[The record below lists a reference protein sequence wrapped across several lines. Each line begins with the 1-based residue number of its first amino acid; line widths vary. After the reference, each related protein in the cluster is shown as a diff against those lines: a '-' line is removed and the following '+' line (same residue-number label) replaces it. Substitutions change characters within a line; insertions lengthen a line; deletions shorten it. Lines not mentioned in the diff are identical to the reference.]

1 MTEDQLRVLRILNNF
16 GALTWIE
23 RCEGDSLPST
33 VDGAFYSEDFAF
45 TTNRP
50 DLEWLALRN
59 ARATARLVIGHWD
72 VEQGLALRE
81 TMPSLIQLGFVTDK
95 YCMISIFEPQVNIKP
110 FATVYKLTAS
120 GLQYAAT
127 QYSIY
132 LLEQLKAVLIRP
144 AGDSQ

>member
-1 MTEDQLRVLRILNNF
+1 MTEEQLRVLRVLNTF

-23 RCEGDSLPST
+23 RCEGDTLPNT

-45 TTNRP
+45 TTDRP
-50 DLEWLALRN
+50 DLEWLALRE
-59 ARATARLVIGHWD
+59 ARKATKTIIGHWD
-72 VEQGLALRE
+72 VEQGLSIRE
-81 TMPSLIQLGFVTDK
+81 TIPSLIQLGFVACK
-95 YCMISIFEPQVNIKP
+95 YHFIVLGDQQHIP
-110 FATVYKLTAS
+110 FASVYTLTAS

-132 LLEQLKAVLIRP
+132 LLEQLKAVLLWP